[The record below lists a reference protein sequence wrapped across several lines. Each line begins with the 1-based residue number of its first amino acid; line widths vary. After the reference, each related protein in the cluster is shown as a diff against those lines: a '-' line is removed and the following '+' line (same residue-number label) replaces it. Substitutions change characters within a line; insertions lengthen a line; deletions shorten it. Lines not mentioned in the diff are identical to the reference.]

1 MVLTFVIEGRLTALG
16 AAELMS
22 LSCIQERRLRQR
34 PCHPDPAGATL
45 RSYARARARASA
57 EVREHLDGSASAH
70 YQGRCIAR
78 QGPQPADLR
87 TNRRGT
93 AGEQSAPPT
102 PLNTATPR
110 PVRTEPTKPGP
121 DHPWRRSIVTA

>member
-1 MVLTFVIEGRLTALG
+1 MVLTVVIDGRLTALG

-45 RSYARARARASA
+45 RSYARARARA

-70 YQGRCIAR
+70 YQGRCIACR
-78 QGPQPADLR
+78 GPQPADLR
-87 TNRRGT
+87 TKRRGT
-93 AGEQSAPPT
+93 GEQPASPP
-102 PLNTATPR
+102 PLNTATRR
-110 PVRTEPTKPGP
+110 PLRTEPTKPAP